1 MQIREL
7 DPYKFTNTNYSE
19 DTPLDEETKKELL
32 EIQNNI
38 ISPKKFHL
46 NSLDS
51 NLKEFFYRDKHY
63 YLRIEN
69 MLKNSNSELEM
80 IMKFL
85 KILADIK
92 GHQER
97 YKIFPISLYIK
108 PRPNVTRKD
117 IICYPTNNISNY
129 NFDRYKH
136 LYPFQFNIRLY
147 YIFKDF
153 VNSSLDLED
162 YQAYKTIYLF
172 DKFSFEDD
180 IIIIQ
185 RILNYIKKLILKA
198 YQENKSILDM
208 MKDLKKNPKRGLR
221 FDNIVFV
228 RLSSNNKYYFC
239 SLIDF
244 KNQIDALQTKK
255 EKLEFIDTIN
265 NIIEDLKD
273 CLTTYNLNMLI
284 SNIKDYIKIEFQE
297 PIIKYLALA
306 SNLPIITQ
314 KEYLDFSYFSDKKF
328 YLELDFNMPKELV
341 MKQIETLYKEYEK
354 GNIQTLQEWIYNE
367 KTMKKEQLET
377 LNKQIDFKS
386 LTSYNN
392 PLYVVLTDFIYII
405 DMKLINMTD
414 THIYS
419 RINDNR
425 CHRYN
430 NNKGFEMSYKKK
442 YKKLVL
448 DFYIQDKYNIYLS

>member
-7 DPYKFTNTNYSE
+7 DPYKFTNTNYLE

-80 IMKFL
+80 LMKFL
-85 KILADIK
+85 RILRDI
-92 GHQER
+92 
-97 YKIFPISLYIK
+97 YIMQDGY
-108 PRPNVTRKD
+108 RKVLKNGD
-117 IICYPTNNISNY
+117 INFFNNINIL
-129 NFDRYKH
+129 DKYKH
-136 LYPFQFNIRLY
+136 FYPFKFNIRLY
-147 YIFKDF
+147 HIFKDF
-153 VNSSLDLED
+153 VNNSMELED
-162 YQAYKTIYLF
+162 YQTYKTIYFFGNSYL
-172 DKFSFEDD
+172 DFE
-180 IIIIQ
+180 IS
-185 RILNYIKKLILKA
+185 YIKKTLEYIKNILLED
-198 YQENKSILDM
+198 YQENKGILDM
-208 MKDLKKNPKRGLR
+208 IKNLQVKKKSGLKFNELI
-221 FDNIVFV
+221 FLM
-228 RLSSNNKYYFC
+228 LSSKNEYSDFFYI
-239 SLIDF
+239 IDF
-244 KNQIDALQTKK
+244 INKIDLLKTKK
-255 EKLEFIDTIN
+255 EKLEFIKKIN
-265 NIIEDLKD
+265 GIIEILK
-273 CLTTYNLNMLI
+273 CYSFFNLKKML
-284 SNIKDYIKIEFQE
+284 SSIKRDIPEELQE
-297 PIIKYLALA
+297 PFIKYINKLPHI
-306 SNLPIITQ
+306 PIINFR
-314 KEYLDFSYFSDKKF
+314 KSCYPSSKKF

-341 MKQIETLYKEYEK
+341 MKQIETLYKEYES
-354 GNIQTLQEWIYNE
+354 GNIQTFEEYALDKKIP
-367 KTMKKEQLET
+367 KKEQLET

-386 LTSYNN
+386 LTSCNN